1 MLTILS
7 ELPEDDFF
15 AIIVFSTN
23 FILWRPNL
31 SKATQ
36 ENVEDAKK
44 FVKNIEVIGGE
55 C

>member
-7 ELPEDDFF
+7 ELPEDDYF

-23 FILWRPNL
+23 FILWRPHL

-36 ENVEDAKK
+36 DNVEDAKK
-44 FVKNIEVIGGE
+44 FVQTIEVVGGE
-55 C
+55 Y